1 MESIK
6 TLIAALAC
14 VAILITGGCITADPV
29 DGDLEE
35 GSYGEEGIRHLTIRE
50 DGSGLLIESCRSAGI
65 EGPIVADG
73 GELEL
78 HFSFYSDLPVQ
89 GEEEP
94 IGAFTLQAT
103 VLGGTIQGVYFPD
116 EDPSSTT
123 EVFLVLDAPGVAN
136 TCQ

>member
-1 MESIK
+1 MQSIK
-6 TLIAALAC
+6 NLLAALAC
-14 VAILITGGCITADPV
+14 VATLITGGCITAEPV
-29 DGDLEE
+29 DGDLEV
-35 GSYGEEGIRHLTIRE
+35 GSYGEEEIRHLTIQE
-50 DGSGLLIESCRSAGI
+50 DGSGFLVESCRSALI
-65 EGPIVADG
+65 EGPIVADQ

-94 IGAFTLQAT
+94 IGAFTLQGT

-123 EVFLVLDAPGVAN
+123 EVLLVLDAPGVAN